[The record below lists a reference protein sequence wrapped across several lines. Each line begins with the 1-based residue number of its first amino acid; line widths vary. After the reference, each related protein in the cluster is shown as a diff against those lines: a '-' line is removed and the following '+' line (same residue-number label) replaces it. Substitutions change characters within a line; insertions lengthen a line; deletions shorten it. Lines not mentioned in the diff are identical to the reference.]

1 MVNGSNNGLLIGLQ
15 VFGTLFVVL
24 LAFLGMTA
32 WIVKRI
38 DAVAERLG
46 DGLITMGER
55 IARMEGKL
63 DSKAD
68 K

>member
-1 MVNGSNNGLLIGLQ
+1 MVNAGSNGLLVGLQ
-15 VFGTLFVVL
+15 VFGTLFIVL

-38 DAVAERLG
+38 DAVAQRLG
-46 DGLITMGER
+46 DGLQAMGER